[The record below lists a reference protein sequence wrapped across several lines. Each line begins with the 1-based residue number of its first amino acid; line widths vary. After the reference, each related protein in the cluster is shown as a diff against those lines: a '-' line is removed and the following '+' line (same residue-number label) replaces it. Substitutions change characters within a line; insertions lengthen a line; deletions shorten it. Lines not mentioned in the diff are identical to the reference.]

1 MSDFGMF
8 VEWGEPIAGREHQ
21 GIAVFKEA
29 LDYVERQEQEGTLED
44 HEVVILSPHG
54 NNMQGFIL
62 MRGEP
67 EKLNAIVGDP
77 EWGRIVTRAGYVAHN
92 VGVVPAYLNHEG
104 VKLVEAM
111 ESETTDLRP

>member
-62 MRGEP
+62 MRGDP
-67 EKLNAIVGDP
+67 EKLQGLVASP
-77 EWGRIVTRAGYVAHN
+77 EWMRLMTRAGFIAHDL
-92 VGVVPAYLNHEG
+92 GVVPAFMGAEASR
-104 VKLVEAM
+104 LVEALDT
-111 ESETTDLRP
+111 ETTDLR